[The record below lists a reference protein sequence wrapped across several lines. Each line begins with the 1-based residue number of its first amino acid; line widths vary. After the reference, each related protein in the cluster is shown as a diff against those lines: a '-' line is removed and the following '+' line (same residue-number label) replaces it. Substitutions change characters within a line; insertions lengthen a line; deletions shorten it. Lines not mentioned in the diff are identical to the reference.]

1 LTKILLLN
9 RLLIRFIIILTAKIM
24 YEQVQE
30 ELTGSE
36 KISSAFASIGKFILS
51 FLETVVVAL
60 VISVVLY
67 LFIMTPHEVVGNS
80 MHPTYKNGEYLMA
93 NKIEYRLSTPK
104 RGDVIIFKYSD
115 TQDFIK
121 RVIGLPGDTVML
133 KDGKLYINGTMLDE
147 GEYLS
152 DSVYTNGGD
161 YLREGESVEVPEGEY
176 FVCGDNR
183 PHSSDSRAFGPIE
196 KGNIKGKA
204 WIVYYPF
211 NVFRLVKHEEYSL

>member
-1 LTKILLLN
+1 
-9 RLLIRFIIILTAKIM
+9 M
-24 YEQVQE
+24 YEQE
-30 ELTGSE
+30 EEVLTTSE
-36 KISSAFASIGKFILS
+36 KISSIFGSIGKFILS
-51 FLETVVVAL
+51 FLETIVVAL

-93 NKIEYRLSTPK
+93 NKILYKISEPK
-104 RGDVIIFKYSD
+104 RGDVIIFKYSS

-133 KDGKLYINGTMLDE
+133 KDGKMYINDTLLDE
-147 GEYLS
+147 SDYLS
-152 DSVYTNGGD
+152 ESVYTNGGEF
-161 YLREGESVEVPEGEY
+161 LKEGDIIEVPERRY

-183 PHSSDSRAFGPIE
+183 PHSSDSRAFGPIDE
-196 KGNIKGKA
+196 KDIKGKA

-211 NVFRLVKHEEYSL
+211 NVFRLVKHEQYSI

>member
-1 LTKILLLN
+1 MT
-9 RLLIRFIIILTAKIM
+9 T
-24 YEQVQE
+24 
-30 ELTGSE
+30 SE
-36 KISSAFASIGKFILS
+36 KISSIFGSIGKFILS
-51 FLETVVVAL
+51 FLETIVVAL

-93 NKIEYRLSTPK
+93 NKILYKISEPK
-104 RGDVIIFKYSD
+104 RGDVIIFKYSS

-133 KDGKLYINGTMLDE
+133 KDGKMYINDTLLDE
-147 GEYLS
+147 SDYLS
-152 DSVYTNGGD
+152 ESVYTNGGEF
-161 YLREGESVEVPEGEY
+161 LKEGDIIEVPERRY

-183 PHSSDSRAFGPIE
+183 PHSSDSRAFGPIDE
-196 KGNIKGKA
+196 KDIKGKA

-211 NVFRLVKHEEYSL
+211 NVFRLVKHEQYSI